1 MISYRTGVTLAVT
14 AFLCACGGDG
24 APATTS
30 SQPQAASAGAST
42 QPLSE
47 VELEQG
53 IGPIRDLALG
63 PLDEAL
69 ASDGHTAFVTKCSA
83 CHKIEER
90 YVAPQLGTVLSR
102 RRPEFVMNMILNA
115 SEMVQRHP
123 EVQAL
128 LAEFFTPM
136 PVQVTERDEARAI
149 LEYLRS
155 AQLTSQQI
163 NEIGGTK

>member
-1 MISYRTGVTLAVT
+1 LTDI
-14 AFLCACGGDG
+14 
-24 APATTS
+24 
-30 SQPQAASAGAST
+30 
-42 QPLSE
+42 
-47 VELEQG
+47 ELEQG

-63 PLDEAL
+63 PVSTELAEQGQEAF
-69 ASDGHTAFVTKCSA
+69 TMKCSA

-102 RRPEFVMNMILNA
+102 RRPEFVMNMMLNA
-115 SEMVQRHP
+115 NEMVQRHP

-136 PVQVTERDEARAI
+136 PVQVTEHDEARAI

-155 AQLTSQQI
+155 AQIDSQ
-163 NEIGGTK
+163 

>member
-1 MISYRTGVTLAVT
+1 MMPRKSPFILVAT
-14 AFLCACGGDG
+14 ALLWGCGGGEAPQGSDQTQSA
-24 APATTS
+24 APAPAPLTS
-30 SQPQAASAGAST
+30 
-42 QPLSE
+42 E
-47 VELEQG
+47 ELEQG

-63 PLDEAL
+63 PVDDAL
-69 ASDGHTAFVTKCSA
+69 AAEGQQAFTIKCSA

-102 RRPEFVMNMILNA
+102 RSPEFVMNMMLNA
-115 SEMVQRHP
+115 TEMVQRHP

-136 PVQVTERDEARAI
+136 PVQITDQAEARAI

-155 AQLTSQQI
+155 AQIASQ
-163 NEIGGTK
+163 

>member
-1 MISYRTGVTLAVT
+1 MMSRIAPSVLILA
-14 AFLCACGGDG
+14 ALLSACGGG
-24 APATTS
+24 EAPGDSNQAQAT
-30 SQPQAASAGAST
+30 AAAGPST
-42 QPLSE
+42 APLTD

-63 PLDEAL
+63 PLDPAL
-69 ASDGHTAFVTKCSA
+69 AEEGEAAFTMKCSA

-90 YVAPQLGTVLSR
+90 YVAPQLGNVLSR
-102 RRPEFVMNMILNA
+102 RRPEFVMNMMLNA
-115 SEMVQRHP
+115 NEMVQRHP

-136 PVQVTERDEARAI
+136 PVQVTEQDEARAI

-155 AQLTSQQI
+155 AQIEPQ
-163 NEIGGTK
+163 